1 MINTQKK
8 LPYLNFLKP
17 KFIGF
22 KKNFTRCKFLKKI
35 NNIFKI
41 ILNKITKKPSQDND
55 LHGKESNFFSTLI
68 IAILFAGIIRSFIF
82 EPFHIP
88 SGSMKPTLLVGD
100 YVFVKKYSY
109 GYSRYSFPFSLN
121 LFDGRIFTKSPQR
134 GDIAVFR
141 YPRDPSIN
149 YIKRIIGLPE
159 DRVQIRLGKVYIN
172 DEEITKIVDGNFID
186 EINGQEIILDKF
198 QETFPSGKKIHTL
211 DLAITNQD
219 NTGIFHVPK
228 NHYFVMG
235 DNRDNSQ
242 DSRFLEYVGFVP
254 EENLVG
260 KASIIFFS
268 NSQSFWK
275 FWEWHKS
282 IRFSRIL
289 KNINND

>member
-1 MINTQKK
+1 MTNTKKK

-22 KKNFTRCKFLKKI
+22 KKIFTRCKFLKKI
-35 NNIFKI
+35 INIFKI
-41 ILNKITKKPSQDND
+41 ILNKIAKKPSQDND
-55 LHGKESNFFSTLI
+55 LHGKESNFLSTLI

-100 YVFVKKYSY
+100 YLFVKKYSY

-121 LFDGRIFTKSPQR
+121 LFDGRIFATSPQR
-134 GDIAVFR
+134 GDVAVFR

-172 DEEITKIVDGNFID
+172 DEEISKIIDGNFVD
-186 EINGQEIILDKF
+186 EINGQEIILDQF

-211 DLAITNQD
+211 DLANTNQD
-219 NTGIFHVPK
+219 NTGIYQVPK

-260 KASIIFFS
+260 QASIIFFS
-268 NSQSFWK
+268 NSQNFWK
-275 FWEWHKS
+275 FWQWHKS
-282 IRFSRIL
+282 IRFSRIF